1 MQLIIEPL
9 FDKIVDVLH
18 LETVERKELGDMEF
32 TLYEWLHQS
41 PRNVIHEDYYGNM
54 LNGPNCEKVL
64 RPETLRAMF
73 EYVPEDLHK
82 YVYALK

>member
-41 PRNVIHEDYYGNM
+41 PRNVVHVDYYGNM